1 MEKSGEKVAKIGID
15 LGTTNSLA
23 VIYKDGKSE
32 KILNSLGSYITPSAV
47 SVDDDG
53 QILVGEAARDR
64 LISHPDRSASEFKRN
79 MGLRTT
85 VELSGTQYTPEELSS
100 LILKKIKADSE
111 AFLGEP
117 VEEAIIS
124 VPAYFDD
131 NQRRATR
138 VAADLS
144 GLKVERLINEPSA
157 AALAYLNKNGYN
169 DGTYMVI
176 DFGGGTLD
184 VSVVDVFED
193 IIEILAVA
201 GNNRLGGKDFN
212 EAIAKDFCSKNDL
225 DYDALSPAQRAVIY
239 RASERAKIAL
249 TDVPMVMMEVPLD
262 TKKYVL
268 TLTNKEL
275 ISLSKNV
282 FEGIRDPVR
291 KAVHDSRKRLEDI
304 DKVIL
309 VGGSCRMPT
318 VREFIR
324 QITGITP
331 DTSIDPDIAIAE
343 GAAIFAAMKNKD
355 LKDVVL
361 TDICP
366 FTLGIAVNNN
376 ILRDG
381 SMMMSSIIPRNST
394 LPSSVTKPYNAGS
407 NNQIRVKLDVYQGE
421 NIHPDKNLYLG
432 TIGLDCPP
440 TRLNEKICDVK
451 MTYDI
456 NGILIVDAI
465 ATDGNVVT
473 KAFRSNSNVLSS
485 EEIETMRAN
494 MEASILVSPED
505 EKYRA
510 LIARAERVYEESFD
524 EHRGLIMVLL
534 MSFRASLE
542 RRDPIK
548 VKETY
553 KQLSDLLD
561 RLEY

>member
-1 MEKSGEKVAKIGID
+1 MAKIGID

-23 VIYKDGKSE
+23 VVYKDGQTVRIK
-32 KILNSLGSYITPSAV
+32 NSLDSYITPSAV
-47 SVDDDG
+47 SIDEDG
-53 QILVGEAARDR
+53 KILVGEAAKDR
-64 LISHPDRSASEFKRN
+64 LISHPEVSASEFKRS
-79 MGLRTT
+79 MGQRQDVVLNG
-85 VELSGTQYTPEELSS
+85 VKYTPEELSS

-111 AFLGEP
+111 AFLGEE

-131 NQRRATR
+131 NSRRATR

-157 AALAYLNKNGYN
+157 AALAYLDKNGYE

-184 VSVVDVFED
+184 VSVVDVFEN

-201 GNNRLGGKDFN
+201 GNNKLGGKDFN
-212 EAIAKDFCSKNDL
+212 EAIARDFCKKNEL
-225 DYDALSPAQRAVIY
+225 DYDTLSPAQKAVIY

-249 TDVPMVMMEVPLD
+249 TDMPMVMMEVPLE

-275 ISLSKNV
+275 ISISKPI
-282 FEGIRDPVR
+282 FEGIREPVR
-291 KAVHDSRKRLEDI
+291 KAIHDSRKKLESLDRI
-304 DKVIL
+304 IL
-309 VGGSCRMPT
+309 VGGSCKMPT

-343 GAAIFAAMKNKD
+343 GAGIYAAMKNKD
-355 LKDVVL
+355 LKDVIL

-366 FTLGIAVNNN
+366 FTLGIAVNND
-376 ILRDG
+376 ILNDG
-381 SMMMSSIIPRNST
+381 SQMMSSIIPRNTT
-394 LPSSVTKPYNAGS
+394 LPSSITKPYSAAS
-407 NNQIRVKLDVYQGE
+407 DNQTKILLRVYQGE
-421 NIHPDKNLYLG
+421 SIHPDKNLFLG
-432 TIGLDCPP
+432 DLEITCPP
-440 TRLNEKICDVK
+440 TRFGAKICDVK

-456 NGILIVDAI
+456 NGILIVDVFTA
-465 ATDGNVVT
+465 DGLAKT
-473 KAFRSNSNVLSS
+473 KAFRSNSSVLTEDEVEQMRQKM
-485 EEIETMRAN
+485 EEAM
-494 MEASILVSPED
+494 LVSPED

-510 LIARAERVYEESFD
+510 LIARAERVYEESFED
-524 EHRGLIMVLL
+524 QRFALQRAIMV
-534 MSFRASLE
+534 FRGSLE

-548 VKETY
+548 VQQSY
-553 KQLSDLLD
+553 KALSDLLD
-561 RLEY
+561 TLEY

>member
-1 MEKSGEKVAKIGID
+1 MAKIGID

-23 VIYKDGKSE
+23 VVYKDGQTVRIK
-32 KILNSLGSYITPSAV
+32 NSLDSYITPSAV
-47 SVDDDG
+47 SIDEDG
-53 QILVGEAARDR
+53 KILVGEAAKDR
-64 LISHPDRSASEFKRN
+64 LISHPEVSASEFKRS
-79 MGLRTT
+79 MGQRQDVVLNG
-85 VELSGTQYTPEELSS
+85 VKYTPEELSS

-111 AFLGEP
+111 AFLGEE

-131 NQRRATR
+131 NSRRATR

-157 AALAYLNKNGYN
+157 AALAYLDKNGYE

-184 VSVVDVFED
+184 VSVVDVFEN

-201 GNNRLGGKDFN
+201 GNNKLGGKDFN
-212 EAIAKDFCSKNDL
+212 EAIARDFCKKNEL
-225 DYDALSPAQRAVIY
+225 DYDTLSPAQKAVIY

-249 TDVPMVMMEVPLD
+249 TDMPMVMMEVPLE

-275 ISLSKNV
+275 ISISKPI
-282 FEGIRDPVR
+282 FEGIREPVR
-291 KAVHDSRKRLEDI
+291 KAIHDSRKKLESLDRI
-304 DKVIL
+304 IL
-309 VGGSCRMPT
+309 VGGSCKMPT

-343 GAAIFAAMKNKD
+343 GAGIYAAMKNKD
-355 LKDVVL
+355 LKDVIL

-366 FTLGIAVNNN
+366 FTLGIAVNND
-376 ILRDG
+376 ILNDG
-381 SMMMSSIIPRNST
+381 SQMMSSIIPRNTT
-394 LPSSVTKPYNAGS
+394 LPSSITKPYSAAS
-407 NNQIRVKLDVYQGE
+407 DNQTNILLRVYQGE
-421 NIHPDKNLYLG
+421 SINPDKNLFLG
-432 TIGLDCPP
+432 DLDITCPP
-440 TRLNEKICDVK
+440 TRFGAKICDVK

-456 NGILIVDAI
+456 NGILIVDVFTA
-465 ATDGNVVT
+465 DGLAKT
-473 KAFRSNSNVLSS
+473 KAFRSNSSVLTEDEVEQMRHKM
-485 EEIETMRAN
+485 EEAM
-494 MEASILVSPED
+494 LVSPED

-510 LIARAERVYEESFD
+510 LIARAERVYEESF
-524 EHRGLIMVLL
+524 ENQRFALQRAIMV
-534 MSFRASLE
+534 FRGSLE

-548 VKETY
+548 VQQSY
-553 KQLSDLLD
+553 KALSDLLD
-561 RLEY
+561 TLEY

>member
-1 MEKSGEKVAKIGID
+1 MAKIGID

-23 VIYKDGKSE
+23 VVYKDGQTVRIK
-32 KILNSLGSYITPSAV
+32 NSLDSYITPSAV
-47 SVDDDG
+47 SIDEDG
-53 QILVGEAARDR
+53 KILVGEAAKDR
-64 LISHPDRSASEFKRN
+64 LISHPEVSASEFKCS
-79 MGLRTT
+79 MGQRQDVVLNG
-85 VELSGTQYTPEELSS
+85 VKYTPEELSS

-111 AFLGEP
+111 AFLGEE

-131 NQRRATR
+131 NSRRATR

-157 AALAYLNKNGYN
+157 AALAYLDKNGYE

-184 VSVVDVFED
+184 VSVVDVFEN

-201 GNNRLGGKDFN
+201 GNNKLGGKDFN
-212 EAIAKDFCSKNDL
+212 EAIARDFCKKNEL
-225 DYDALSPAQRAVIY
+225 DYDTLSPAQKAVIY

-249 TDVPMVMMEVPLD
+249 TDMPMVMMEVPLE

-275 ISLSKNV
+275 ISISKPI
-282 FEGIRDPVR
+282 FEGIREPVR
-291 KAVHDSRKRLEDI
+291 KAIHDSRKKLESLDRI
-304 DKVIL
+304 IL
-309 VGGSCRMPT
+309 VGGSCKMPT

-343 GAAIFAAMKNKD
+343 GAGIYAAMKNKD
-355 LKDVVL
+355 LKDVIL

-366 FTLGIAVNNN
+366 FTLGIAVNND
-376 ILRDG
+376 ILNDG
-381 SMMMSSIIPRNST
+381 SQMMSSIIPRNTT
-394 LPSSVTKPYNAGS
+394 LPSSITKPYSAAS
-407 NNQIRVKLDVYQGE
+407 DNQTKILLRVYQGE
-421 NIHPDKNLYLG
+421 SINPDKNLFLG
-432 TIGLDCPP
+432 DLEITCPP
-440 TRLNEKICDVK
+440 TRFGAKICDVK

-456 NGILIVDAI
+456 NGILIVDVFTA
-465 ATDGNVVT
+465 DGLAKT
-473 KAFRSNSNVLSS
+473 KAFRSNSSVLTEDEVEQMRQKM
-485 EEIETMRAN
+485 EEAM
-494 MEASILVSPED
+494 LVSPED

-510 LIARAERVYEESFD
+510 LIARAERVYEESFED
-524 EHRGLIMVLL
+524 QRFALQRAIMV
-534 MSFRASLE
+534 FRGSLE

-548 VKETY
+548 VQQSY
-553 KQLSDLLD
+553 KALSDLLD
-561 RLEY
+561 TLEY

>member
-1 MEKSGEKVAKIGID
+1 MAKIGID

-23 VIYKDGKSE
+23 VVYKDGQTVRIK
-32 KILNSLGSYITPSAV
+32 NSLDSYITPSAV
-47 SVDDDG
+47 SIDEDG
-53 QILVGEAARDR
+53 KILVGEVAKDR
-64 LISHPDRSASEFKRN
+64 LISHPEVSASEFKRS
-79 MGLRTT
+79 MGQRQDVVLNG
-85 VELSGTQYTPEELSS
+85 VKYTPEELSS

-111 AFLGEP
+111 AFLGEE

-131 NQRRATR
+131 NSRRATR

-157 AALAYLNKNGYN
+157 AALAYLDKNGYE

-184 VSVVDVFED
+184 VSVVDVFEN

-201 GNNRLGGKDFN
+201 GNNKLGGKDFN
-212 EAIAKDFCSKNDL
+212 EAIARDFCKKNEL
-225 DYDALSPAQRAVIY
+225 DYDTLSPAQKAVIY

-249 TDVPMVMMEVPLD
+249 TDMPMVMMEVPLE

-275 ISLSKNV
+275 ISISKPI
-282 FEGIRDPVR
+282 FEGIREPVR
-291 KAVHDSRKRLEDI
+291 KAIHDSRKKLESLDRI
-304 DKVIL
+304 IL
-309 VGGSCRMPT
+309 VGGSCKMPT

-343 GAAIFAAMKNKD
+343 GAGIYAAMKNKD
-355 LKDVVL
+355 LKDVIL

-366 FTLGIAVNNN
+366 FTLGIAVNND
-376 ILRDG
+376 ILNDG
-381 SMMMSSIIPRNST
+381 SQMMSSIIPRNTT
-394 LPSSVTKPYNAGS
+394 LPSSITKPYSAAS
-407 NNQIRVKLDVYQGE
+407 DNQTKILLRVYQGE
-421 NIHPDKNLYLG
+421 SIHPDKNLFLG
-432 TIGLDCPP
+432 DLEITCPP
-440 TRLNEKICDVK
+440 TRFGAKICDVK

-456 NGILIVDAI
+456 NGILIVDVFTA
-465 ATDGNVVT
+465 DGLAKT
-473 KAFRSNSNVLSS
+473 KAFRSNSSVLTEDEVEQMRQKM
-485 EEIETMRAN
+485 EEAM
-494 MEASILVSPED
+494 LVSPED

-510 LIARAERVYEESFD
+510 LIARAERVYEESFED
-524 EHRGLIMVLL
+524 QRFALQRAIMV
-534 MSFRASLE
+534 FRGSLE

-548 VKETY
+548 VQQSY
-553 KQLSDLLD
+553 KALSDLLD
-561 RLEY
+561 TLEY

>member
-1 MEKSGEKVAKIGID
+1 MAKIGID

-23 VIYKDGKSE
+23 VVYKDGQTVRIK
-32 KILNSLGSYITPSAV
+32 NSLDSYITPSAV
-47 SVDDDG
+47 SIDEDG
-53 QILVGEAARDR
+53 KILVGEAAKDR
-64 LISHPDRSASEFKRN
+64 LISHPEVSASEFKRS
-79 MGLRTT
+79 MGQRQDVVLNG
-85 VELSGTQYTPEELSS
+85 VKYTPEELSS

-111 AFLGEP
+111 AFLGEE

-131 NQRRATR
+131 NSRRATR

-157 AALAYLNKNGYN
+157 AALAYLDKNGYE

-184 VSVVDVFED
+184 VSVVDVFEN

-201 GNNRLGGKDFN
+201 GNNKLGGKDFN
-212 EAIAKDFCSKNDL
+212 EAIARDFCKKNEL
-225 DYDALSPAQRAVIY
+225 DYDTLSPAQKAVIY

-249 TDVPMVMMEVPLD
+249 SDMPMVMMEVPLE

-275 ISLSKNV
+275 ISISKPI
-282 FEGIRDPVR
+282 FEGIREPVR
-291 KAVHDSRKRLEDI
+291 KAIHDSRKKLESLDRI
-304 DKVIL
+304 IL
-309 VGGSCRMPT
+309 VGGSCKMPT

-343 GAAIFAAMKNKD
+343 GAGIYAAMKNKD
-355 LKDVVL
+355 LKDVIL

-366 FTLGIAVNNN
+366 FTLGIAVNND
-376 ILRDG
+376 ILNDG
-381 SMMMSSIIPRNST
+381 SQMMSSIIPRNTT
-394 LPSSVTKPYNAGS
+394 LPSSITKPYSAAS
-407 NNQIRVKLDVYQGE
+407 DNQTKILLRVYQGE
-421 NIHPDKNLYLG
+421 SIHPDKNLFLG
-432 TIGLDCPP
+432 DLDITCPP
-440 TRLNEKICDVK
+440 TRFGAKICDVK

-456 NGILIVDAI
+456 NGILIVDVFTA
-465 ATDGNVVT
+465 DGLAKT
-473 KAFRSNSNVLSS
+473 KAFRSNSSVLTEDEVEQMRHKM
-485 EEIETMRAN
+485 EEAM
-494 MEASILVSPED
+494 LVSPED

-510 LIARAERVYEESFD
+510 LIARAERVYEESFED
-524 EHRGLIMVLL
+524 QRFALQRAIMV
-534 MSFRASLE
+534 FRGSLE

-548 VKETY
+548 VQQSY
-553 KQLSDLLD
+553 KALSDLLD
-561 RLEY
+561 TLEY

>member
-1 MEKSGEKVAKIGID
+1 MAKIGID

-23 VIYKDGKSE
+23 VVYKDGQTVRIK
-32 KILNSLGSYITPSAV
+32 NSLDSYITPSAV
-47 SVDDDG
+47 SIDEDG
-53 QILVGEAARDR
+53 KILVGEVAKDR
-64 LISHPDRSASEFKRN
+64 LISHPEVSASEFKRS
-79 MGLRTT
+79 MGQRQDVVLNG
-85 VELSGTQYTPEELSS
+85 VKYTPEELSS

-111 AFLGEP
+111 AFLGEE

-131 NQRRATR
+131 NSRRATR

-157 AALAYLNKNGYN
+157 AALAYLDKNGYE

-184 VSVVDVFED
+184 VSVVDVFEN

-201 GNNRLGGKDFN
+201 GNNKLGGKDFN
-212 EAIAKDFCSKNDL
+212 EAIARDFCKKNEL
-225 DYDALSPAQRAVIY
+225 DYDTLSPAQKAVIY

-249 TDVPMVMMEVPLD
+249 TDMPMVMMEVPLE

-275 ISLSKNV
+275 ISISKPI
-282 FEGIRDPVR
+282 FEGIREPVR
-291 KAVHDSRKRLEDI
+291 KAIHDSRKKLESLDRI
-304 DKVIL
+304 IL
-309 VGGSCRMPT
+309 VGGSCKMPT

-343 GAAIFAAMKNKD
+343 GAGIYAAMKNKD
-355 LKDVVL
+355 LKDVIL

-366 FTLGIAVNNN
+366 FTLGIAVNND
-376 ILRDG
+376 ILNDG
-381 SMMMSSIIPRNST
+381 SQMMSSIIPRNTT
-394 LPSSVTKPYNAGS
+394 LPSSITKPYSAAS
-407 NNQIRVKLDVYQGE
+407 DNQTKILLRVYQGE
-421 NIHPDKNLYLG
+421 SINPDKNLFLG
-432 TIGLDCPP
+432 DLDITCPP
-440 TRLNEKICDVK
+440 TRFGAKICDVK

-456 NGILIVDAI
+456 NGILIVDVFTA
-465 ATDGNVVT
+465 DGLAKT
-473 KAFRSNSNVLSS
+473 KAFRSNSSVLTEDEVEQMRQKM
-485 EEIETMRAN
+485 EEAM
-494 MEASILVSPED
+494 LVSPED

-510 LIARAERVYEESFD
+510 LIARAERVYEESFED
-524 EHRGLIMVLL
+524 QRFALQRAIMV
-534 MSFRASLE
+534 FRGSLE

-548 VKETY
+548 VQQSY
-553 KQLSDLLD
+553 KALSDLLD
-561 RLEY
+561 TLEY

>member
-1 MEKSGEKVAKIGID
+1 MAKIGID

-23 VIYKDGKSE
+23 VVYKDGQTVRIK
-32 KILNSLGSYITPSAV
+32 NSLDSYITPSAV
-47 SVDDDG
+47 SIDEDG
-53 QILVGEAARDR
+53 KILVGEAAKDR
-64 LISHPDRSASEFKRN
+64 LISHPEVSASEFKRS
-79 MGLRTT
+79 MGQRQDVVLNG
-85 VELSGTQYTPEELSS
+85 VKYTPEELSS

-111 AFLGEP
+111 AFLGEE

-131 NQRRATR
+131 NSRRATR

-157 AALAYLNKNGYN
+157 AALAYLDKNGYE

-184 VSVVDVFED
+184 VSVVDVFEN

-201 GNNRLGGKDFN
+201 GNNKLGGKDFN
-212 EAIAKDFCSKNDL
+212 EAIARDFCKKNEL
-225 DYDALSPAQRAVIY
+225 DYDTLSPAQKAVIY

-249 TDVPMVMMEVPLD
+249 TDMPMVMMEVPLE

-275 ISLSKNV
+275 ISISKPI
-282 FEGIRDPVR
+282 FEGIREPVR
-291 KAVHDSRKRLEDI
+291 KAIHDSRKKLESLDRI
-304 DKVIL
+304 IL
-309 VGGSCRMPT
+309 VGGSCKMPT

-343 GAAIFAAMKNKD
+343 GAGIYAAMKNKD
-355 LKDVVL
+355 LKDVIL

-366 FTLGIAVNNN
+366 FTLGIAVNND
-376 ILRDG
+376 ILNDG
-381 SMMMSSIIPRNST
+381 SQMMSSIIPRNTT
-394 LPSSVTKPYNAGS
+394 LPSSITKPYSAAS
-407 NNQIRVKLDVYQGE
+407 DNQTKILLRVYQGE
-421 NIHPDKNLYLG
+421 SINPDKNLFLG
-432 TIGLDCPP
+432 DLDITCPP
-440 TRLNEKICDVK
+440 TRFGAKICDVK

-456 NGILIVDAI
+456 NGILIVDVFTA
-465 ATDGNVVT
+465 DGLAKT
-473 KAFRSNSNVLSS
+473 KAFRSNSSVLTEDEVEQMRQKM
-485 EEIETMRAN
+485 EEAM
-494 MEASILVSPED
+494 LVSPED

-510 LIARAERVYEESFD
+510 LIARAERVYEESFED
-524 EHRGLIMVLL
+524 QRFALQRAIMV
-534 MSFRASLE
+534 FRGSLE

-548 VKETY
+548 VQQSY
-553 KQLSDLLD
+553 KALSDLLD
-561 RLEY
+561 TLEY

>member
-1 MEKSGEKVAKIGID
+1 MAKIGID

-23 VIYKDGKSE
+23 VVYKDGQTVRIK
-32 KILNSLGSYITPSAV
+32 NSLDSYITPSAV
-47 SVDDDG
+47 SIDDDG
-53 QILVGEAARDR
+53 KILVGEAAKDR
-64 LISHPDRSASEFKRN
+64 LISHPDVSASEFKRS
-79 MGLRTT
+79 MGLRNE
-85 VELSGTQYTPEELSS
+85 VELNGEKYTPEELSS

-111 AFLGEP
+111 EFLGEP

-131 NQRRATR
+131 NARRATR

-157 AALAYLNKNGYN
+157 AALAYLDKNGYE

-184 VSVVDVFED
+184 VSVVDVFEE
-193 IIEILAVA
+193 IIEILAVS

-212 EAIAKDFCSKNDL
+212 EAIALDFCKKNDL
-225 DYDALSPAQRAVIY
+225 DHDALTSVEKAVIY
-239 RASERAKIAL
+239 RAAERAKIAL
-249 TDVPMVMMEVPLD
+249 SDMPMVMMEVPLD
-262 TKKYVL
+262 TKKYML
-268 TLTNKEL
+268 TLTSQEL
-275 ISLSKNV
+275 ISVSRHV

-291 KAVHDSRKRLEDI
+291 KAIHDSRKRLEMI
-304 DKVIL
+304 DKIIL
-309 VGGSCRMPT
+309 VGGSCKMPT
-318 VREFIR
+318 VREFVR

-331 DTSIDPDIAIAE
+331 DTSVDPDIAIAE
-343 GAAIFAAMKNKD
+343 GAGIYAAMKSRD

-366 FTLGIAVNNN
+366 FTLGIAVNND

-394 LPSSVTKPYNAGS
+394 LPSSITRPYNAAS
-407 NNQIRVKLDVYQGE
+407 NNQTRINLHVYQGE

-432 TIGLDCPP
+432 NLIVDCSP
-440 TRLNEKICDVK
+440 TKMGDKICDVK

-456 NGILIVDAI
+456 NGILIVDVYTKEGLAE
-465 ATDGNVVT
+465 T
-473 KAFRSNSNVLSS
+473 KAFRSNSNVLSA
-485 EEIETMRAN
+485 EEVEQMRAK

-510 LIARAERVYEESFD
+510 LIARAERVYEESF
-524 EHRGLIMVLL
+524 EEQRGLILNFLMV
-534 MSFRASLE
+534 FRAHLE
-542 RRDPIK
+542 RRDPIR
-548 VKETY
+548 VKESY
-553 KQLSDLLD
+553 KQLSELLD

>member
-1 MEKSGEKVAKIGID
+1 MAKIGID

-23 VIYKDGKSE
+23 VVYKDGQTVRIK
-32 KILNSLGSYITPSAV
+32 NSLDSYITPSAV
-47 SVDDDG
+47 SIDEDG
-53 QILVGEAARDR
+53 KILVGEAAKDR
-64 LISHPDRSASEFKRN
+64 LISHPDVSASEFKRS
-79 MGLRTT
+79 MGQRQDVVLNG
-85 VELSGTQYTPEELSS
+85 VKYTPEELSS

-111 AFLGEP
+111 AFLGEE

-131 NQRRATR
+131 NSRRATR

-157 AALAYLNKNGYN
+157 AALAYLDKNGYE

-184 VSVVDVFED
+184 VSVVDVFEN

-201 GNNRLGGKDFN
+201 GNNKLGGKDFN
-212 EAIAKDFCSKNDL
+212 EAIARDFCKKNEL
-225 DYDALSPAQRAVIY
+225 DYDTLSPAQKAVIY

-249 TDVPMVMMEVPLD
+249 SDMPMVMMEVPLE

-275 ISLSKNV
+275 ISISKPI
-282 FEGIRDPVR
+282 FEGIREPVR
-291 KAVHDSRKRLEDI
+291 KAIHDSRKKLESLDRI
-304 DKVIL
+304 IL
-309 VGGSCRMPT
+309 VGGSCKMPT

-343 GAAIFAAMKNKD
+343 GAGIYAAMKNKD
-355 LKDVVL
+355 LKDVIL

-366 FTLGIAVNNN
+366 FTLGIAVNND
-376 ILRDG
+376 ILNDG
-381 SMMMSSIIPRNST
+381 SQMMSSIIPRNTT
-394 LPSSVTKPYNAGS
+394 LPSSITKPYSAAS
-407 NNQIRVKLDVYQGE
+407 DNQTKIMLRVYQGE
-421 NIHPDKNLYLG
+421 SIHPDKNLFLG
-432 TIGLDCPP
+432 DLEITCPP
-440 TRLNEKICDVK
+440 TRFGAKICDVK

-456 NGILIVDAI
+456 NGILIVDVFTA
-465 ATDGNVVT
+465 DGLAKT
-473 KAFRSNSNVLSS
+473 KAFRSNSSVLTEDEVEQMRHKM
-485 EEIETMRAN
+485 EEAM
-494 MEASILVSPED
+494 LVSPED

-510 LIARAERVYEESFD
+510 LIARAERVYEESFED
-524 EHRGLIMVLL
+524 QRFALQRAIMV
-534 MSFRASLE
+534 FRGSLE

-548 VKETY
+548 VQQSY
-553 KQLSDLLD
+553 KALSDLLD
-561 RLEY
+561 TLEY

>member
-1 MEKSGEKVAKIGID
+1 MAKIGID

-23 VIYKDGKSE
+23 VVYKDGQTVRIK
-32 KILNSLGSYITPSAV
+32 NSLDSYITPSAV
-47 SVDDDG
+47 SIDEDG
-53 QILVGEAARDR
+53 KILVGEAAKDR
-64 LISHPDRSASEFKRN
+64 LISHPEVSASEFKRS
-79 MGLRTT
+79 MGQRQDVVLNG
-85 VELSGTQYTPEELSS
+85 VKYTPEELSS

-111 AFLGEP
+111 AFLGEE

-131 NQRRATR
+131 NSRRATR

-157 AALAYLNKNGYN
+157 AALAYLDKNGYE

-184 VSVVDVFED
+184 VSVVDVFEN

-201 GNNRLGGKDFN
+201 GNNKLGGKDFN
-212 EAIAKDFCSKNDL
+212 EAIARDFCKKNEL
-225 DYDALSPAQRAVIY
+225 DYDTLSPAQKAVIY

-249 TDVPMVMMEVPLD
+249 SDMPMVMMEVPLE

-275 ISLSKNV
+275 ISISKPI
-282 FEGIRDPVR
+282 FEGIREPVR
-291 KAVHDSRKRLEDI
+291 KAIHDSRKKLDSL
-304 DKVIL
+304 DKIIL
-309 VGGSCRMPT
+309 VGGSCKMPT

-343 GAAIFAAMKNKD
+343 GAGIYAAMKNKD
-355 LKDVVL
+355 LKDVIL

-366 FTLGIAVNNN
+366 FTLGIAVNND
-376 ILRDG
+376 ILNDG
-381 SMMMSSIIPRNST
+381 SQMMSSIIPRNTT
-394 LPSSVTKPYNAGS
+394 LPSSITKPYSAAS
-407 NNQIRVKLDVYQGE
+407 DNQTKILLRVYQGE
-421 NIHPDKNLYLG
+421 SIHPDKNLFLG
-432 TIGLDCPP
+432 DLDITCPP
-440 TRLNEKICDVK
+440 TRFGAKICDVK

-456 NGILIVDAI
+456 NGILIVDVFTA
-465 ATDGNVVT
+465 DGLAKT
-473 KAFRSNSNVLSS
+473 KAFRSNSSVLT
-485 EEIETMRAN
+485 EEEVEQMRHK
-494 MEASILVSPED
+494 MEEAMLVSPED

-510 LIARAERVYEESFD
+510 LIARAERVYEESFED
-524 EHRGLIMVLL
+524 QRFALQRAIMV
-534 MSFRASLE
+534 FRGSLE

-548 VKETY
+548 VQQSY
-553 KQLSDLLD
+553 KALSDLLD
-561 RLEY
+561 TLEY

>member
-1 MEKSGEKVAKIGID
+1 MAKIGID

-23 VIYKDGKSE
+23 VVYKDGQTVRIK
-32 KILNSLGSYITPSAV
+32 NSLDSYITPSAV
-47 SVDDDG
+47 SIDEDG
-53 QILVGEAARDR
+53 KILVGEAAKDR
-64 LISHPDRSASEFKRN
+64 LISHPEVSASEFKRS
-79 MGLRTT
+79 MGQRQDVVLNG
-85 VELSGTQYTPEELSS
+85 VKYTPEELSS

-111 AFLGEP
+111 AFLGEE

-131 NQRRATR
+131 NSRRATR

-157 AALAYLNKNGYN
+157 AALAYLDKNGYE

-184 VSVVDVFED
+184 VSVVDVFEN

-201 GNNRLGGKDFN
+201 GNNKLGGKDFN
-212 EAIAKDFCSKNDL
+212 EAIARDFCKKNEL
-225 DYDALSPAQRAVIY
+225 DYDTLSPAQKAVIY

-249 TDVPMVMMEVPLD
+249 TDMPMVMMEVPLE

-275 ISLSKNV
+275 ISISKPI
-282 FEGIRDPVR
+282 FEGIREPVR
-291 KAVHDSRKRLEDI
+291 KAIHDSRKKLESLDRI
-304 DKVIL
+304 IL
-309 VGGSCRMPT
+309 VGGSCKMPT

-343 GAAIFAAMKNKD
+343 GAGIYAAMKNKD
-355 LKDVVL
+355 LKDVIL

-366 FTLGIAVNNN
+366 FTLGIAVNND
-376 ILRDG
+376 ILNDG
-381 SMMMSSIIPRNST
+381 SQMMSSIIPRNTT
-394 LPSSVTKPYNAGS
+394 LPSSITKPYSAAS
-407 NNQIRVKLDVYQGE
+407 DNQTKILLRVYQGE
-421 NIHPDKNLYLG
+421 SINPDKNLFLG
-432 TIGLDCPP
+432 DLDITCPP
-440 TRLNEKICDVK
+440 TRFGAKICDVK

-456 NGILIVDAI
+456 NGILIVDVFTA
-465 ATDGNVVT
+465 DGLAKT
-473 KAFRSNSNVLSS
+473 KAFRSNSSVLTEDEVEQMRHKM
-485 EEIETMRAN
+485 EEAM
-494 MEASILVSPED
+494 LVSPED

-510 LIARAERVYEESFD
+510 LIARAERVYEESFED
-524 EHRGLIMVLL
+524 QRFALQRAIMV
-534 MSFRASLE
+534 FRGSLE

-548 VKETY
+548 VQQSY
-553 KQLSDLLD
+553 KALSDLLD
-561 RLEY
+561 TLEY

>member
-1 MEKSGEKVAKIGID
+1 MAKIGID

-23 VIYKDGKSE
+23 VVYKDGQTVRIK
-32 KILNSLGSYITPSAV
+32 NSLDSYITPSAV
-47 SVDDDG
+47 SIDEDG
-53 QILVGEAARDR
+53 KILVGEAAKDR
-64 LISHPDRSASEFKRN
+64 LISHPEVSASEFKRS
-79 MGLRTT
+79 MGQRQDVVLNG
-85 VELSGTQYTPEELSS
+85 VKYTPEELSS

-111 AFLGEP
+111 AFLGEE

-131 NQRRATR
+131 NSRRATR

-157 AALAYLNKNGYN
+157 AALAYLDKNGYE

-184 VSVVDVFED
+184 VSVVDVFEN

-201 GNNRLGGKDFN
+201 GNNKLGGKDFN
-212 EAIAKDFCSKNDL
+212 EAIARDFCKKNEL
-225 DYDALSPAQRAVIY
+225 DYDTLSPAQKAVIY

-249 TDVPMVMMEVPLD
+249 TDMPMVMMEVPLE

-275 ISLSKNV
+275 ISISKPI
-282 FEGIRDPVR
+282 FEGIREPVR
-291 KAVHDSRKRLEDI
+291 KAIHDSRKKLESLDRI
-304 DKVIL
+304 IL
-309 VGGSCRMPT
+309 VGGSCKMPT

-343 GAAIFAAMKNKD
+343 GAGIYAAMKNKD
-355 LKDVVL
+355 LKDVIL

-366 FTLGIAVNNN
+366 FTLGIAVNND
-376 ILRDG
+376 ILNDG
-381 SMMMSSIIPRNST
+381 SQMMSSIIPRNTT
-394 LPSSVTKPYNAGS
+394 LPSSITKPYSAAS
-407 NNQIRVKLDVYQGE
+407 DNQTKILLRVYQGE
-421 NIHPDKNLYLG
+421 SIHPDKNLFLG
-432 TIGLDCPP
+432 DLDITCPP
-440 TRLNEKICDVK
+440 TRFGAKICDVK

-456 NGILIVDAI
+456 NGILIVDVFTA
-465 ATDGNVVT
+465 DGLAKT
-473 KAFRSNSNVLSS
+473 KAFRSNSSVLTEDEVEQMRHKM
-485 EEIETMRAN
+485 EEAM
-494 MEASILVSPED
+494 LVSPED

-510 LIARAERVYEESFD
+510 LIARAERVYEESFED
-524 EHRGLIMVLL
+524 QRFALQRAIMV
-534 MSFRASLE
+534 FRGSLE

-548 VKETY
+548 VQQSY
-553 KQLSDLLD
+553 KALSDLLD
-561 RLEY
+561 TLEY

>member
-1 MEKSGEKVAKIGID
+1 MAKIGID

-23 VIYKDGKSE
+23 VVYKDGQTVRIK
-32 KILNSLGSYITPSAV
+32 NSLDSYITPSAV
-47 SVDDDG
+47 SIDEDG
-53 QILVGEAARDR
+53 KILVGEAAKDR
-64 LISHPDRSASEFKRN
+64 LISHPEVSASEFKRS
-79 MGLRTT
+79 MGQRQDVVLNG
-85 VELSGTQYTPEELSS
+85 VKYTPEELSS

-111 AFLGEP
+111 AFLGEE

-131 NQRRATR
+131 NSRRATR

-157 AALAYLNKNGYN
+157 AALAYLDKNGYE

-184 VSVVDVFED
+184 VSVVDVFEN

-201 GNNRLGGKDFN
+201 GNNKLGGKDFN
-212 EAIAKDFCSKNDL
+212 EAIARDFCKKNEL
-225 DYDALSPAQRAVIY
+225 DYDTLSPAQKAVIY

-249 TDVPMVMMEVPLD
+249 TDMPMVMMEVPLE

-275 ISLSKNV
+275 ISISKPI
-282 FEGIRDPVR
+282 FEGIREPVR
-291 KAVHDSRKRLEDI
+291 KAIHDSRKKLESLDRI
-304 DKVIL
+304 IL
-309 VGGSCRMPT
+309 VGGSCKMPT

-343 GAAIFAAMKNKD
+343 GAGIYAAMKNKD
-355 LKDVVL
+355 LKDVIL

-366 FTLGIAVNNN
+366 FTLGIAVNND
-376 ILRDG
+376 ILNDG
-381 SMMMSSIIPRNST
+381 SQMMSSIIPRNTT
-394 LPSSVTKPYNAGS
+394 LPSSITKPYSAAS
-407 NNQIRVKLDVYQGE
+407 DNQTKILLRVYQGE
-421 NIHPDKNLYLG
+421 SIHPDKNLFLG
-432 TIGLDCPP
+432 DLDITCPP
-440 TRLNEKICDVK
+440 TRFGAKICDVK

-456 NGILIVDAI
+456 NGILIVDVFTA
-465 ATDGNVVT
+465 DGLAKT
-473 KAFRSNSNVLSS
+473 KAFRSNSSVLTEDEVEQMRQKM
-485 EEIETMRAN
+485 EEAM
-494 MEASILVSPED
+494 LVSPED

-510 LIARAERVYEESFD
+510 LIARAERVYEESFED
-524 EHRGLIMVLL
+524 QRFALQRAIMV
-534 MSFRASLE
+534 FRGSLE

-548 VKETY
+548 VQQSY
-553 KQLSDLLD
+553 KALSDLLD
-561 RLEY
+561 TLEY

>member
-1 MEKSGEKVAKIGID
+1 MAKIGID

-23 VIYKDGKSE
+23 VVYKDGQTVRIK
-32 KILNSLGSYITPSAV
+32 NSLDSYITPSAV
-47 SVDDDG
+47 SIDEDG
-53 QILVGEAARDR
+53 KILVGEAAKDR
-64 LISHPDRSASEFKRN
+64 LISHPDVSASEFKRS
-79 MGLRTT
+79 MGQRQDVVLNG
-85 VELSGTQYTPEELSS
+85 VKYTPEELSS

-111 AFLGEP
+111 AFLGEE

-131 NQRRATR
+131 NSRRATR

-157 AALAYLNKNGYN
+157 AALAYLDKNGYE

-184 VSVVDVFED
+184 VSVVDVFEN

-201 GNNRLGGKDFN
+201 GNNKLGGKDFN
-212 EAIAKDFCSKNDL
+212 EAIARDFCKKNEL
-225 DYDALSPAQRAVIY
+225 DYDTLSPAQKAVIY

-249 TDVPMVMMEVPLD
+249 SDMPMVMMEVPLE

-275 ISLSKNV
+275 ISISKPI
-282 FEGIRDPVR
+282 FEGIREPVR
-291 KAVHDSRKRLEDI
+291 KAIHDSRKKLESLDRI
-304 DKVIL
+304 IL
-309 VGGSCRMPT
+309 VGGSCKMPT

-343 GAAIFAAMKNKD
+343 GAGIYAAMKNKD
-355 LKDVVL
+355 LKDVIL

-366 FTLGIAVNNN
+366 FTLGIAVNND
-376 ILRDG
+376 ILNDG
-381 SMMMSSIIPRNST
+381 SQMMSSIIPRNTT
-394 LPSSVTKPYNAGS
+394 LPSSITKPYSAAS
-407 NNQIRVKLDVYQGE
+407 DNQTKILLRVYQGE
-421 NIHPDKNLYLG
+421 SIHPDKNLFLG
-432 TIGLDCPP
+432 DLEITCPP
-440 TRLNEKICDVK
+440 TRFGAKICDVK

-456 NGILIVDAI
+456 NGILIVDVFTA
-465 ATDGNVVT
+465 DGLAKT
-473 KAFRSNSNVLSS
+473 KAFRSNSSVLTEDEVEQMRHKM
-485 EEIETMRAN
+485 EEAM
-494 MEASILVSPED
+494 LVSPED

-510 LIARAERVYEESFD
+510 LIARAERVYEESFED
-524 EHRGLIMVLL
+524 QRFALQRAIMV
-534 MSFRASLE
+534 FRGSLE

-548 VKETY
+548 VQQSY
-553 KQLSDLLD
+553 KALSDLLD
-561 RLEY
+561 TLEY

>member
-1 MEKSGEKVAKIGID
+1 MAKIGID

-23 VIYKDGKSE
+23 VVYKDGQTVRIK
-32 KILNSLGSYITPSAV
+32 NSLDSYITPSAV
-47 SVDDDG
+47 SIDEDG
-53 QILVGEAARDR
+53 KILVGEAAKDR
-64 LISHPDRSASEFKRN
+64 LISHPEVSASEFKRS
-79 MGLRTT
+79 MGQRQDVVLNG
-85 VELSGTQYTPEELSS
+85 VKYTPEELSS

-111 AFLGEP
+111 AFLGEE

-131 NQRRATR
+131 NSRRATR

-157 AALAYLNKNGYN
+157 AALAYLDKNGYE

-184 VSVVDVFED
+184 VSVVDVFEN

-201 GNNRLGGKDFN
+201 GNNKLGGKDFN
-212 EAIAKDFCSKNDL
+212 EAIARDFCKKNEL
-225 DYDALSPAQRAVIY
+225 DYDTLSPAQKAVIY

-249 TDVPMVMMEVPLD
+249 TDMPMVMMEVPLE

-275 ISLSKNV
+275 ISISKPI
-282 FEGIRDPVR
+282 FEGIREPVR
-291 KAVHDSRKRLEDI
+291 KAIHDSRKKLESLDRI
-304 DKVIL
+304 IL
-309 VGGSCRMPT
+309 VGGSCKMPT

-343 GAAIFAAMKNKD
+343 GAGIYAAMKNKD
-355 LKDVVL
+355 LKDVIL

-366 FTLGIAVNNN
+366 FTLGIAVNND
-376 ILRDG
+376 ILNDG
-381 SMMMSSIIPRNST
+381 SQMMSSIIPRNTT
-394 LPSSVTKPYNAGS
+394 LPSSITKPYSAAS
-407 NNQIRVKLDVYQGE
+407 DNQTKILLRVYQGE
-421 NIHPDKNLYLG
+421 SIHPDKNLFLG
-432 TIGLDCPP
+432 DLDITCPP
-440 TRLNEKICDVK
+440 TRFGAKICDVK

-456 NGILIVDAI
+456 NGILIVDVFTA
-465 ATDGNVVT
+465 DGLAKT
-473 KAFRSNSNVLSS
+473 KAFRSNSSVLTEDEVEQMRHKM
-485 EEIETMRAN
+485 EEAM
-494 MEASILVSPED
+494 LVSLED

-510 LIARAERVYEESFD
+510 LIARAERVYEESFED
-524 EHRGLIMVLL
+524 QRFALQRAIMV
-534 MSFRASLE
+534 FRGSLE

-548 VKETY
+548 VQQSY
-553 KQLSDLLD
+553 KALSDLLD
-561 RLEY
+561 TLEY